1 VPSCRLGERAQA
13 AGETYRFPT
22 ITVEAFTDQDRSFV
36 RGEVPSGDN
45 RGRVFTVAQPLAGR
59 YEIGGFFAAGG
70 TGLLLEGRDLRTG
83 GRVLL
88 KSVLRYDIAAYA
100 RYADRDGFTN
110 QLRAPR
116 KTLEVE
122 RRILVMLR
130 NAGCN
135 AVPHP
140 NDFVFDRNPLLC
152 GPHAAEEGPPWTYD
166 DQAMIDAEP
175 YLVME
180 AVEGTSLEQVL
191 ADAPDHRLSEERAL
205 RILRQVSGV
214 LALLHQPRE
223 LRAGMIWRLIYQ
235 DLKPGNILVGAHDR
249 VTVLDLGGCQLV
261 NLATGQKL
269 LQGACTPAYCP
280 PECERPFEHLSPA
293 ADVYTVGSTLFHL
306 LSGRNPMEFLPAG
319 LALNQARAVR
329 LDTAILSDLCRTQ
342 TRRLIERCLA
352 DDPAARYADMGEL
365 RRALEETLAT

>member
-1 VPSCRLGERAQA
+1 VEL
-13 AGETYRFPT
+13 
-22 ITVEAFTDQDRSFV
+22 ITDHGRSFL

-45 RGRVFTVAQPLAGR
+45 RGRTFTVAQPLAGR
-59 YEIGGFFAAGG
+59 YEIAGFFAAGG
-70 TGLLLEGRDLRTG
+70 TGLLLQGRDLRTG

-88 KSVLRYDIAAYA
+88 KSVLRYDIVSYA

-140 NDFVFDRNPLLC
+140 NDFVFDSNPLLR
-152 GPHAAEEGPPWTYD
+152 GPYPTEDGPEWTYD
-166 DQAMIDAEP
+166 DEAMIDAEP

-180 AVEGTSLEQVL
+180 AVEGTSLEEVL
-191 ADAPDHRLSEERAL
+191 AAQPDRRLTEERAL
-205 RILRQVSGV
+205 GILRQVTGV
-214 LALLHQPRE
+214 LGLLHQPRE
-223 LRAGMIWRLIYQ
+223 LRPGMIWRLVYQ
-235 DLKPGNILVGAHDR
+235 DLKPANILVAGHDR
-249 VTVLDLGGCQLV
+249 ITVLDLGGCQLV

-280 PECERPFEHLSPA
+280 PECERPFEQLSPA
-293 ADVYTVGSTLFHL
+293 ADIYTVGSTLFHL
-306 LSGRNPMEFLPAG
+306 LTGRSPLEFLPAG

-329 LDTAILSDLCRTQ
+329 LDTALLAEVSRPA
-342 TRRLIERCLA
+342 TRRIVERCLA

-365 RRALEETLAT
+365 RRALEEVLAT